1 MSRLNS
7 HATYLKG
14 FASQVSRR
22 PRSGGDAGREVEI
35 SERKQME
42 TLVLKKPWTQM
53 KNALDRPPERRAAEE
68 GFTALKTGQEK

>member
-1 MSRLNS
+1 M
-7 HATYLKG
+7 
-14 FASQVSRR
+14 
-22 PRSGGDAGREVEI
+22 GGDAGREVET